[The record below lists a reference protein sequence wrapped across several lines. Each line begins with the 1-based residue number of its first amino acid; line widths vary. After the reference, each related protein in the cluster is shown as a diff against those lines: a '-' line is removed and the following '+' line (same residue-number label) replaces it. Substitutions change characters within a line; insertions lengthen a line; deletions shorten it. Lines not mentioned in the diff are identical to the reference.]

1 MHFPGHDVNGA
12 SPRRKAKVFKI
23 RQRKILSL
31 SLSSRGA
38 RFGRAIT
45 RHVARPTFPANQK
58 NPHSADLIEL
68 SLTTRNVLPLSLIT
82 AYLSTTIR
90 RSFFFFF
97 SFFLFLSFFLFSSA
111 VSAFLPAFFDARTP
125 ICLKRCSSM
134 FALFS
139 FLFKGQEI
147 VGVSR
152 GWGYNT
158 ASVYRIFE
166 ILRRFFSRNER
177 IICKW

>member
-97 SFFLFLSFFLFSSA
+97 FLLPFPFFLSFLLRSFGLPSRLFRRANTDLFETLLVHVCSFF
-111 VSAFLPAFFDARTP
+111 VSFQ
-125 ICLKRCSSM
+125 
-134 FALFS
+134 
-139 FLFKGQEI
+139 G
-147 VGVSR
+147 SR
-152 GWGYNT
+152 D
-158 ASVYRIFE
+158 
-166 ILRRFFSRNER
+166 RRSIEGLG
-177 IICKW
+177 I

>member
-82 AYLSTTIR
+82 AYLSSTIR
-90 RSFFFFF
+90 RSFLFFFPSSF
-97 SFFLFLSFFLFSSA
+97 SFLSFFSPPQFRPSFPPFST
-111 VSAFLPAFFDARTP
+111 REH
-125 ICLKRCSSM
+125 R
-134 FALFS
+134 
-139 FLFKGQEI
+139 
-147 VGVSR
+147 
-152 GWGYNT
+152 
-158 ASVYRIFE
+158 SV
-166 ILRRFFSRNER
+166 
-177 IICKW
+177 